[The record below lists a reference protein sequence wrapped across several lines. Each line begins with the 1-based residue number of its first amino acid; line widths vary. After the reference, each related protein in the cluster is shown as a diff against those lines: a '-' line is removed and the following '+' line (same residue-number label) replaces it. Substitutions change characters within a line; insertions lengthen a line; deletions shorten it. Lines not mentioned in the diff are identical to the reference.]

1 MQELEKILEEI
12 EMKKKKCLDIV
23 RAEIDPME
31 ITIHREQYKG
41 LRMAEDIIRKRMN
54 DGWISVED
62 GLPEDGKSVLCCSD
76 DERMMIGVLHKEYY
90 VDFGI
95 TVAENYNQIMNDV
108 IAWQP
113 LPEPYRPERSDGECG
128 AGDEN
133 NGGCAW
139 RLKMQNRETRC
150 RN

>member
-12 EMKKKKCLDIV
+12 ELEEKNALLSIGHTTGYKAGALKM
-23 RAEIDPME
+23 AN
-31 ITIHREQYKG
+31 TIK
-41 LRMAEDIIRKRMN
+41 DIIHKHMN

-95 TVAENYNQIMNDV
+95 AVAENYNQIMNDV

-113 LPEPYRPERSDGECG
+113 LPEPYRPERSVE
-128 AGDEN
+128 E
-133 NGGCAW
+133 
-139 RLKMQNRETRC
+139 
-150 RN
+150 